1 MEFIPVLEAYFQ
13 CGGNLK
19 KLSEL
24 TFTHYNTLVYRLKR
38 VKELT
43 GLDPRM
49 AQERF
54 ALETAIQ
61 LYRLHPQAAG
71 QGEDLARYPG

>member
-1 MEFIPVLEAYFQ
+1 MLEAYFQ

-43 GLDPRM
+43 GLDPRV

-61 LYRLHPQAAG
+61 LYRLHPRPPG
-71 QGEDLARYPG
+71 QEDLSRNPG